1 MIKSPFI
8 HLGIA
13 LGFLV
18 ISLIGYGAMYASVE
32 RVSAEAAVLKE
43 SVETKGQD
51 AARIGMARTALVSLV
66 EDEATIDSYFVA
78 KEDIVTFLEE
88 LEASGRAVG
97 ADVEVAS
104 VGVETVGDREQVA
117 VSLRVEGS
125 FDAVMRTLG
134 TIEYGSYDGV
144 VTSMTLD
151 TPARTSSGSKLWT
164 GIVSLTIGAKET
176 SS

>member
-1 MIKSPFI
+1 MRSPFI
-8 HLGIA
+8 HLGIV
-13 LGFLV
+13 LGFLTIALV
-18 ISLIGYGAMYASVE
+18 GYGVMYASVE
-32 RVSAEAAVLKE
+32 RVSAESVALKE
-43 SVETKGQD
+43 SLDAKSQD
-51 AARIGMARTALVSLV
+51 AARIGMARTALASLI

-104 VGVETVGDREQVA
+104 VGVETVGEREQVA

-134 TIEYGSYDGV
+134 TIEYGSYDGI

-151 TPARTSSGSKLWT
+151 TPVQSSSGGKLWT
-164 GIVSLTIGAKET
+164 GIIALTIGAKET